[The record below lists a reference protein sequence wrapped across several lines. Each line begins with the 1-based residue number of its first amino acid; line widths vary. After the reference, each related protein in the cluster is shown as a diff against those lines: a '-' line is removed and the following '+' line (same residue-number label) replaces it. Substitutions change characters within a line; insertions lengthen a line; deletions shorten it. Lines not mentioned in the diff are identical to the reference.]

1 MMNIE
6 EKLGAIALDLTAF
19 PVYLF
24 YGKRVISN
32 ATLTKQHGSDNGRFP
47 EGLV

>member
-1 MMNIE
+1 MNIGR
-6 EKLGAIALDLTAF
+6 KLDAIALDLTAF

-32 ATLTKQHGSDNGRFP
+32 ANS
-47 EGLV
+47 